1 MNKNLAVILGIEA
14 MCAAQGV
21 QARAPLQTS
30 SALQKAIDIF
40 RTEIAPLAEDR
51 YLADDINAA
60 AQLVTRDAL
69 AQASGVDF
77 AL

>member
-1 MNKNLAVILGIEA
+1 
-14 MCAAQGV
+14 
-21 QARAPLQTS
+21 
-30 SALQKAIDIF
+30 LQKAIDIF
-40 RTEIAPLAEDR
+40 RTEVAPLAEDR
-51 YLADDINAA
+51 YLAGDINSA